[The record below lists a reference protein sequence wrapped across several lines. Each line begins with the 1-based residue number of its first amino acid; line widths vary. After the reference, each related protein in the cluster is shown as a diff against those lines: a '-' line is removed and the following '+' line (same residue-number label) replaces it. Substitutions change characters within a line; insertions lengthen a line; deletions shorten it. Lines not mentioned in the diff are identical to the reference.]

1 MTMRRREINVF
12 SLSFLDAMTCGFGAV
27 VLFYMVINAASGLRS
42 DSLTADLQGEVDL
55 LEEEVLDGYKNLV
68 ETRNSLREVEEE
80 EVAASGLSRR
90 LLEQLQQI
98 RAELATYADTTLASE
113 EHINRLKTD
122 LQTLED
128 AAKRLS
134 AAAPSDETPG
144 DRLRSFVGD
153 GDRQYLTGLKVGGR
167 RILILVDSSAS
178 MLDETIVNIIRRRNL
193 PDAVKIQADKWRQA
207 VRTVDWLT
215 TQIPR
220 DSEFQIYTF
229 NERAEPV
236 MPDTAGQWLD
246 AGSREVLEQAMAALN
261 GVVPGEGTNLHRAL
275 ATIKTMKPRPD
286 NVILLVDGL
295 PTQGEPPSRRATVS
309 GSQRVRLFSKAV
321 AEVGA
326 GVPINVILF
335 PMEGDP
341 DAASAYWKLAI
352 ATRGSFMSPAEDWP

>member
-1 MTMRRREINVF
+1 MRRRETNVF

-27 VLFYMVINAASGLRS
+27 VLLYMVINAAASKRS
-42 DSLTADLQGEVDL
+42 EDMTADLRGEVNR
-55 LEEEVLDGYKNLV
+55 LEDEVLDGYIDLV
-68 ETRNSLREVEEE
+68 EVRNSVDEVEEKL
-80 EVAASGLSRR
+80 VIASGLSRR
-90 LLEQLQQI
+90 LIEQIKQI
-98 RAELATYADTTLASE
+98 RVELALYSETTLASE

-128 AAKRLS
+128 SARRLS
-134 AAAPSDETPG
+134 AAAPSDEAPG
-144 DRLRSFVGD
+144 DRLRSFIGD

-167 RILILVDSSAS
+167 RIFILVDSSAS
-178 MLDETIVNIIRRRNL
+178 MLDETIVNVIRRRNL
-193 PDAVKIQADKWRQA
+193 PDEVKIQADKWRQA

-229 NERAEPV
+229 NERAASVLPE
-236 MPDTAGQWLD
+236 TGGQWLD
-246 AGSREVLEQAMAALN
+246 GGNREVLERAMAALN
-261 GVVPGEGTNLHRAL
+261 GVVPQLGTNLQRGL
-275 ATIKTMKPRPD
+275 ASIKTMQPRPD

-295 PTQGEPPSRRATVS
+295 PTQGEPPSRRATVT
-309 GSQRVRLFSKAV
+309 GSQRVRLFNKAV
-321 AEVGA
+321 GEIGA

-341 DAASAYWKLAI
+341 DAASAYWKLAV

>member
-1 MTMRRREINVF
+1 MRRREINVF

-27 VLFYMVINAASGLRS
+27 VLFYMIINAAAGLRS
-42 DSLTADLQGEVDL
+42 ESLTSDLRGEVNL
-55 LEEEVLDGYKNLV
+55 LEEEVLDGYKDLV
-68 ETRNSLREVEEE
+68 EVRNSLREVDERV
-80 EVAASGLSRR
+80 VAASGLSRR
-90 LLEQLQQI
+90 LIEQLEQI
-98 RAELATYADTTLASE
+98 RVELAIYEDTTLASE

-122 LQTLED
+122 LQTLEND
-128 AAKRLS
+128 AKRLS

-144 DRLRSFVGD
+144 DRLRSFIGD

-167 RILILVDSSAS
+167 RIFILLDSSAS

-236 MPDTAGQWLD
+236 IPDTPGQWLD
-246 AGSREVLEQAMAALN
+246 GGNREVLDQAMAALN
-261 GVVPGEGTNLHRAL
+261 GVVPEKGTNLHRGL
-275 ATIKTMKPRPD
+275 AAIRAMSPRPD

-295 PTQGEPPSRRATVS
+295 PTLGEPPSRRATVT
-309 GSQRVRLFSKAV
+309 GSQRVRLFNKAV
-321 AEVGA
+321 AQIGS
-326 GVPINVILF
+326 GIPINVILF

-341 DAASAYWKLAI
+341 EAASAFWKLAV

>member
-1 MTMRRREINVF
+1 MRRRETNVF

-27 VLFYMVINAASGLRS
+27 VLLYMVINAAASKRS
-42 DSLTADLQGEVDL
+42 EDMTADLRGEVNR
-55 LEEEVLDGYKNLV
+55 LEDEVLDGYIDLV
-68 ETRNSLREVEEE
+68 EVRNSVDEVEEKL
-80 EVAASGLSRR
+80 VIASGLSRR
-90 LLEQLQQI
+90 LIEQIKQI
-98 RAELATYADTTLASE
+98 RVELALYSETTLASE

-128 AAKRLS
+128 SARRLS
-134 AAAPSDETPG
+134 AAAPSEEAPG
-144 DRLRSFVGD
+144 DRLRSFIGD

-167 RILILVDSSAS
+167 RIFILVDSSAS
-178 MLDETIVNIIRRRNL
+178 MLDETIVNVIRRRNL
-193 PDAVKIQADKWRQA
+193 PDEVKIQADKWRQA

-229 NERAEPV
+229 NERAASVLPE
-236 MPDTAGQWLD
+236 TGGQWLD
-246 AGSREVLEQAMAALN
+246 GGNREVLERAMAALN
-261 GVVPGEGTNLHRAL
+261 GVVPQLGTNLQRGL
-275 ATIKTMKPRPD
+275 ASIKTMQPRPD

-295 PTQGEPPSRRATVS
+295 PTQGEPPSRRATVT
-309 GSQRVRLFSKAV
+309 GSQRVRLFNKAV
-321 AEVGA
+321 GEIGA

-341 DAASAYWKLAI
+341 DAASAYWKLAV